1 MVPPHGDRC
10 LTEDLGPSTFIA
22 MTIDLPT
29 PSTMQVPRV
38 GKPSGTTDPKAT
50 DHGSQRGYCAQPPHP
65 KSHGKQASPPSSGGT
80 VHGPGLKSWG
90 GGFIWM
96 GFCLG
101 NRNLTLCSQSVSKFQ
116 NSRGGK
122 VKNWLAPDLTTLK
135 IKSMHHRAYDNV
147 FFLISKTCLQFPR

>member
-50 DHGSQRGYCAQPPHP
+50 DHGSQRGLLRPIPTLQEPR
-65 KSHGKQASPPSSGGT
+65 QAGQT
-80 VHGPGLKSWG
+80 LLLEVHGP
-90 GGFIWM
+90 
-96 GFCLG
+96 
-101 NRNLTLCSQSVSKFQ
+101 
-116 NSRGGK
+116 
-122 VKNWLAPDLTTLK
+122 
-135 IKSMHHRAYDNV
+135 RAEG
-147 FFLISKTCLQFPR
+147 

>member
-50 DHGSQRGYCAQPPHP
+50 DHGSQRGLLRPTPTLHEPRHTGQF
-65 KSHGKQASPPSSGGT
+65 SLLS
-80 VHGPGLKSWG
+80 VHGPRAGALE
-90 GGFIWM
+90 
-96 GFCLG
+96 LG
-101 NRNLTLCSQSVSKFQ
+101 WRIHWSGVLSGC
-116 NSRGGK
+116 
-122 VKNWLAPDLTTLK
+122 
-135 IKSMHHRAYDNV
+135 
-147 FFLISKTCLQFPR
+147 